1 MTDRESRRAS
11 GADPRTTGPDA
22 PRERAGDVE
31 RAHLLDPR
39 DGSFTIARFPPRP
52 DLDPVVRRFWL
63 PVWRVPDGEQ
73 RRQQVLQYPVAL
85 LVISDDYARFYGVAQ
100 GLSETVLTGTGWA
113 CGAMLQP
120 ATGHLLSGRSM
131 REHVDRHVPLADVLP
146 DGEALAGR
154 VRAALAPDPTD
165 PARQR
170 AAAAVLEER
179 LAHLL
184 PIGRE
189 AELVNDLVAYAEGKP
204 DLLRVADLASAF
216 GLTERTLQRLTSRWL
231 GLSPKWLLQRRRL
244 QEAAERLR
252 TPADLATTA
261 AELGY
266 TDQAHFTRDWR
277 RVTGMTP
284 RAFAERFRT

>member
-1 MTDRESRRAS
+1 QRSAGPAGRPGRCWPWRAAEEARPAPCVVARAARVRQAGPVTDREGRRAS

-120 ATGHLLSGRSM
+120 ATGHLLSG
-131 REHVDRHVPLADVLP
+131 
-146 DGEALAGR
+146 
-154 VRAALAPDPTD
+154 
-165 PARQR
+165 
-170 AAAAVLEER
+170 
-179 LAHLL
+179 
-184 PIGRE
+184 
-189 AELVNDLVAYAEGKP
+189 
-204 DLLRVADLASAF
+204 
-216 GLTERTLQRLTSRWL
+216 
-231 GLSPKWLLQRRRL
+231 
-244 QEAAERLR
+244 
-252 TPADLATTA
+252 
-261 AELGY
+261 
-266 TDQAHFTRDWR
+266 
-277 RVTGMTP
+277 
-284 RAFAERFRT
+284 